1 MIAGTLLFAVKRST
15 GMGSNWIKSKQG
27 NLQSSEKDC
36 CDSLDYRGL
45 DAHFT
50 NGGESLPIVQTHT
63 NSLVPP
69 SHPIYNP
76 FSSHKTVSLNFFC
89 INNYRLSR
97 YMVISCQNQRLDK
110 SQSFSFST
118 LILIRM
124 KILTLP

>member
-1 MIAGTLLFAVKRST
+1 MNYFYFPVAVILVLFVGGILLFVLKRSS
-15 GMGSNWIKSKQG
+15 GMGSNWVKSKQG

-76 FSSHKTVSLNFFC
+76 FSSHKTVCRKVGTIFVREGFQ
-89 INNYRLSR
+89 NY
-97 YMVISCQNQRLDK
+97 I
-110 SQSFSFST
+110 
-118 LILIRM
+118 
-124 KILTLP
+124 

>member
-1 MIAGTLLFAVKRST
+1 MGT
-15 GMGSNWIKSKQG
+15 NWAKSKQG
-27 NLQSSEKDC
+27 NLNSSEKDC

-76 FSSHKTVSLNFFC
+76 FSSHKTVSLELNG
-89 INNYRLSR
+89 RLKT
-97 YMVISCQNQRLDK
+97 VLLK
-110 SQSFSFST
+110 
-118 LILIRM
+118 
-124 KILTLP
+124 

>member
-1 MIAGTLLFAVKRST
+1 MQISYLIILLPVAVILVLLVVGLIFFALKRNN
-15 GMGSNWIKSKQG
+15 GMGSSWIKSKQG

-76 FSSHKTVSLNFFC
+76 FSSHKTVS
-89 INNYRLSR
+89 
-97 YMVISCQNQRLDK
+97 
-110 SQSFSFST
+110 
-118 LILIRM
+118 
-124 KILTLP
+124 

>member
-97 YMVISCQNQRLDK
+97 YDFLPK
-110 SQSFSFST
+110 STFG
-118 LILIRM
+118 
-124 KILTLP
+124 

>member
-1 MIAGTLLFAVKRST
+1 M
-15 GMGSNWIKSKQG
+15 KSKQG

-76 FSSHKTVSLNFFC
+76 FSSHKTVSHKF
-89 INNYRLSR
+89 
-97 YMVISCQNQRLDK
+97 K
-110 SQSFSFST
+110 
-118 LILIRM
+118 ILIHYFNQNFVM
-124 KILTLP
+124 PFLKY

>member
-1 MIAGTLLFAVKRST
+1 
-15 GMGSNWIKSKQG
+15 MGSNWIKSKQG

-76 FSSHKTVSLNFFC
+76 FSSHKTVSTNSLLNHNNFGRQFC
-89 INNYRLSR
+89 SNSIPKLTQEIESMLY
-97 YMVISCQNQRLDK
+97 
-110 SQSFSFST
+110 FSVC
-118 LILIRM
+118 
-124 KILTLP
+124 